1 MNINDVVAFIVSS
14 FGTLVGLIVL
24 FLLFGGWILALVGA
38 TVFSS
43 FFAATSSKSKAN
55 EKEKEQLS
63 FKKEI
68 ESGLPA
74 K

>member
-1 MNINDVVAFIVSS
+1 MNINDVIAFIVSS

-43 FFAATSSKSKAN
+43 FFAATPSRSTTTKKQ
-55 EKEKEQLS
+55 EEQLAI
-63 FKKEI
+63 KEEI
-68 ESGLPA
+68 ETGLPA

>member
-43 FFAATSSKSKAN
+43 FFAATPSKSKIN